1 MSTSKDFGAIEHF
14 TVAPLANIVERQ
26 QVWSRMAAKYGVEN
40 PVPPWKSSL
49 DGICD
54 ALDHGG
60 CGPEVLSFVDRRN
73 EEDTLSAT
81 VYSNLPYPENQLV
94 SLAHSLVARGVID
107 EAELQHRLA
116 SIRSRLEAG
125 PVNRSATATRT

>member
-1 MSTSKDFGAIEHF
+1 MGNSEEIRPIEQV
-14 TVAPLANIVERQ
+14 TVTLLANIVEHQ
-26 QVWSRMAAKYGVEN
+26 QVWSRMAAKYGVDN
-40 PVPPWKSSL
+40 PMPPWKSSL

-60 CGPEVLSFVDRRN
+60 CGPDVLSFVDRRN
-73 EEDTLSAT
+73 EEDMLSAT

-107 EAELQHRLA
+107 ETELRGRLA
-116 SIRSRLEAG
+116 SIRARLE
-125 PVNRSATATRT
+125 VS

>member
-1 MSTSKDFGAIEHF
+1 MSTSDKFGSIEH
-14 TVAPLANIVERQ
+14 VKIAPLAKIVERH
-26 QVWSRMAAKYGVEN
+26 QVWSRMAAKYGVDN

-60 CGPEVLSFVDRRN
+60 CGPETLSFVDRRN

-107 EAELQHRLA
+107 EAEMKERLA
-116 SIRSRLEAG
+116 SIRARLEAG
-125 PVNRSATATRT
+125 